1 MIDEAHA
8 FGVFGS
14 NLCGVSDEE
23 GVLKE
28 VDIIS
33 ATLGKSMAS
42 MGAFVVAD
50 RSVVDYFVNKSR
62 SFIFSTALP
71 PVNVLWTNW
80 LLSKKFDL
88 LLQKKGRIRSIIKF
102 TLDYLKDK
110 GLDCSSQSQ
119 IIPIVTGDNKRA
131 LELALFLQ
139 ERGFFVL
146 PIRPPSVAPKSSRI
160 RLSLNADIGMEEIKE
175 IIDLISGELI

>member
-1 MIDEAHA
+1 M
-8 FGVFGS
+8 
-14 NLCGVSDEE
+14 
-23 GVLKE
+23 
-28 VDIIS
+28 
-33 ATLGKSMAS
+33 
-42 MGAFVVAD
+42 
-50 RSVVDYFVNKSR
+50 
-62 SFIFSTALP
+62 
-71 PVNVLWTNW
+71 
-80 LLSKKFDL
+80 
-88 LLQKKGRIRSIIKF
+88 LLQKKGRIRSIINF

-110 GLDCSSQSQ
+110 GLDCLSQSQ